1 MRRFLQG
8 LSLLLLVACL
18 TGCSPSASE
27 SSPYVELKLDSF
39 QNEEGVF
46 QFSELPLGISL
57 EEAKEKVRIPY
68 PFPGYSEGSWEFYN
82 SIEPTYS
89 YGEGKTFSTSSAQM
103 EFDNGKLIRV
113 RFKFTTDPD
122 YEDPVI
128 AQLTQTHYEDMM
140 PKLEDLYG
148 PPDSTEE
155 EGETVVHIWL
165 GEEDTMLRLSHGPGK
180 GREAESMILSLAM
193 GQAANWK
200 EI

>member
-8 LSLLLLVACL
+8 LLLLLLLSCV
-18 TGCSPSASE
+18 TGCSSSAPQ
-27 SSPYVELKLDSF
+27 SSPHKELKLDSF

-57 EEAKEKVRIPY
+57 EEAKEKVYIHY

-82 SIEPTYS
+82 SIEPTYI
-89 YGEGKTFSTSSAQM
+89 YGEGKTSSTSSAQM